1 MNRHSHRLSF
11 IALSL
16 LLSACTV
23 GPDYQAPALNTPE
36 SFKQVA
42 GWKVAE
48 PAAQMP
54 EDWWSL
60 YGDAELDALIE
71 RLNANNQS
79 LASAAASYRQAQAI
93 VRGAR
98 AGFLPQINLNTGV
111 SRAGQGGG
119 SSTIG
124 TTEGVSVSGAN
135 AASVS
140 KTYEASLGVS
150 WELDLWGKL
159 RRQLEADQASL
170 AASAA
175 DLAAVRLSQQSQ
187 LVQNYLQ
194 LRVLDE
200 QKRLLEATLAAYER
214 SLKLTQNQYN
224 AGIVPKSDVSQAQS
238 QLHGTRAQLID
249 LEYQR
254 AQFEHAIAVLIG
266 VAPSELSLAPRAG
279 VPELPGVPASVPSR
293 LLERRPDIAAAERRV
308 MSANAQ
314 IGVAEAAWYPDLTLS
329 ATGGYRNGALDGW
342 FSLPNRFWSIGPSF
356 ATVLFDGGLIRSQV
370 EQAEAAYDISVA
382 DYRQTVLTGFREV
395 EDYLVQ
401 LDVYSRELAAREL
414 ALESA
419 REALRLVENQYK
431 AGTVDYNAVV
441 SLQASAL
448 DSERNWLSLK
458 GNRLLA
464 SAQLITALGGGWQT
478 GEKAEVE
485 ASKP

>member
-170 AASAA
+170 EASAA

-214 SLKLTQNQYN
+214 SLKLTET
-224 AGIVPKSDVSQAQS
+224 S
-238 QLHGTRAQLID
+238 TT
-249 LEYQR
+249 
-254 AQFEHAIAVLIG
+254 
-266 VAPSELSLAPRAG
+266 
-279 VPELPGVPASVPSR
+279 PALFPSR
-293 LLERRPDIAAAERRV
+293 MSARRRV
-308 MSANAQ
+308 SCTAPA
-314 IGVAEAAWYPDLTLS
+314 
-329 ATGGYRNGALDGW
+329 
-342 FSLPNRFWSIGPSF
+342 
-356 ATVLFDGGLIRSQV
+356 RS
-370 EQAEAAYDISVA
+370 
-382 DYRQTVLTGFREV
+382 
-395 EDYLVQ
+395 
-401 LDVYSRELAAREL
+401 
-414 ALESA
+414 
-419 REALRLVENQYK
+419 
-431 AGTVDYNAVV
+431 
-441 SLQASAL
+441 
-448 DSERNWLSLK
+448 
-458 GNRLLA
+458 
-464 SAQLITALGGGWQT
+464 
-478 GEKAEVE
+478 
-485 ASKP
+485 